1 MFLSITLHIAEVLE
15 ILAMMFLY
23 LPAVISTGKN
33 VVVNMYVMRAAEKQY
48 GFFFYCGQQQFQLFF
63 SFLTNCLSNLML
75 INLEI
80 NNVNKYFVKKVIFVC
95 VYI

>member
-48 GFFFYCGQQQFQLFF
+48 GIFFYCGQQLKPIPTTLLISDELFIK
-63 SFLTNCLSNLML
+63 SY
-75 INLEI
+75 
-80 NNVNKYFVKKVIFVC
+80 VNKPRNK
-95 VYI
+95 